1 MCILHV
7 SLYVVV
13 CVYYMCVVVYTS
25 CMFSYSSFVVL
36 SSHLLSALLRHYVDL
51 SPVLL
56 YVRGAE
62 LVLRGYVLMR
72 Q

>member
-1 MCILHV
+1 MCISLV
-7 SLYVVV
+7 SLFVVV
-13 CVYYMCVVVYTS
+13 CVYYMCVVVYTF

-36 SSHLLSALLRHYVDL
+36 SSHLLSTLLRHCVDL

-62 LVLRGYVLMR
+62 LVLRGYVLVR